1 MNKATR
7 TRNLKVNDCAL
18 LIKKLA
24 NIEDILIMYVK
35 FDPLSVRR
43 KSIAV
48 QKIYFQIATLIK
60 QTRLKQ
66 TYKMSFFKG

>member
-18 LIKKLA
+18 LKKKLA